1 MTEGDDGAAESRAA
15 EEGEGDGGGHSSSG
29 RLIATDGDL
38 RLKRTSELL
47 SVNGAPLEHI
57 TAPRSTSQINKM

>member
-47 SVNGAPLEHI
+47 SVNWHRVQP
-57 TAPRSTSQINKM
+57 PK

>member
-1 MTEGDDGAAESRAA
+1 MERQKAEAA
-15 EEGEGDGGGHSSSG
+15 EEGEGDGGGRSSSG

-47 SVNGAPLEHI
+47 SVNYGARWNPSRHHVQR
-57 TAPRSTSQINKM
+57 PKINKM